1 MFKLFDPG
9 ILELGICGYTQTG
22 TIVDKDDQEKHTDVK
37 IWEGFYTDDQK
48 LLPLAQQSTTPG
60 CLGLSLE
67 PSGES
72 QDPATK
78 GLTLV
83 PLGTPRALLALTARC
98 LLIGPDNTLQ
108 LHHHQQQQRQQ
119 IKDVS
124 LFHLLLCMLLVWVG
138 GGRGTNLE
146 ATQVFHNRR
155 LIK

>member
-1 MFKLFDPG
+1 MFALFDPG

-22 TIVDKDDQEKHTDVK
+22 TIVNKDDQEKHIDVK
-37 IWEGFYTDDQK
+37 IREGFYTDGQK

-78 GLTLV
+78 GLTLA
-83 PLGTPRALLALTARC
+83 PLGTPRALLPLTARC

-108 LHHHQQQQRQQ
+108 LHQQQQQQQQQRQQ

-146 ATQVFHNRR
+146 AT
-155 LIK
+155 

>member
-1 MFKLFDPG
+1 MFTLFDPG
-9 ILELGICGYTQTG
+9 ILELEICGYTQTG
-22 TIVDKDDQEKHTDVK
+22 TIVSRDDQEKHIDVK
-37 IWEGFYTDDQK
+37 ILEGFYTDGQK
-48 LLPLAQQSTTPG
+48 LLPLAQQSTPTG

-83 PLGTPRALLALTARC
+83 PLGTPRTLLPLTVCC

-108 LHHHQQQQRQQ
+108 LHHHHHHHTQQ

-124 LFHLLLCMLLVWVG
+124 LFHLLLCMLFVWVG
-138 GGRGTNLE
+138 GGAWHKSGSNLS
-146 ATQVFHNRR
+146 VS
-155 LIK
+155 